1 MQIIGLLSILIAF
14 FALVFFS
21 FKGYSLLYVAPLCA
35 LFVAIC
41 NQLPL
46 LTAFTEIFMGG
57 FSGIVKDLFLI
68 FLSAILMGRLY
79 MDSGAAL
86 SIAKFLMNLF
96 GRKSTGKRKQTI
108 AIAICGLTGFALAY
122 GGIDT
127 FCVLFTL
134 FPVVLTVCKE
144 ADIPRKYMLGILNIG
159 VATAA
164 VSPGAPLVPNYIPME
179 ILGTSAYAGLIPG
192 IVAALIV
199 FCGGIF
205 YCSRA
210 VHLASDRGMHF
221 EYGPVKVAPER
232 EGRKYPNIILA
243 ILPIV
248 AVILVFNLT
257 GALVAALF
265 AGDVVALLAL
275 GWFYDPQE
283 GQSKLRTIVGSL
295 NEGCKTAAE
304 SICLMAILVGFA
316 AVVQATPVFDN
327 IVNVLMGLPIPA
339 MLLVVLSVA
348 IIVAFTGSP
357 PAGLQIILPILST
370 VLVGVAPEAIH
381 RVATI
386 STQTFDT
393 LPFQGA
399 VIVTLGLCGLTHKEG
414 YFPVMMTTVIWT
426 GAAAVVASLM
436 LTFFPGLA

>member
-1 MQIIGLLSILIAF
+1 
-14 FALVFFS
+14 
-21 FKGYSLLYVAPLCA
+21 
-35 LFVAIC
+35 
-41 NQLPL
+41 
-46 LTAFTEIFMGG
+46 
-57 FSGIVKDLFLI
+57 
-68 FLSAILMGRLY
+68 

-96 GRKSTGKRKQTI
+96 GRNATGKRKQTI
-108 AIAICGLTGFALAY
+108 AITICGLTGFALAY

-134 FPVVLTVCKE
+134 FPVVLTLCKE

-179 ILGTSAYAGLIPG
+179 ILGTSSYAGLIPG

-199 FCGGIF
+199 FFGGVI

-210 VHLASDRGMHF
+210 VHMACDRGLHF

-232 EGRKYPNIILA
+232 EDRKYPHILLA

-248 AVILVFNLT
+248 SVIIVFNLT

-265 AGDVVALLAL
+265 TGDIVALLAL
-275 GWFYDPQE
+275 GYFYCPQE
-283 GQSKLRTIVGSL
+283 GRSKIRAIATSL

-316 AVVQATPVFDN
+316 AVVQSTPVFNN
-327 IVNVLMGLPIPA
+327 IVESIMGLPIPA
-339 MLLVVLSVA
+339 MLLVVLAVA
-348 IIVAFTGSP
+348 VIVAFTGSP
-357 PAGLQIILPILST
+357 PAGLKIVLPLLSAA
-370 VLVGVAPEAIH
+370 LVGVAPAAIH

-414 YFPVMMTTVIWT
+414 YFPVLMTTVIWT
-426 GAAAVVASLM
+426 GVAAIVAAIM
-436 LTFFPGLA
+436 LTLFPGLA

>member
-1 MQIIGLLSILIAF
+1 MQILGLISILIAF
-14 FALVFFS
+14 VALVYFS
-21 FKGYSLLYVAPLCA
+21 FKGYSMLYVAPICT

-41 NQLPL
+41 NRLPL
-46 LTAFTEIFMGG
+46 LTSFTEIFMGA
-57 FSGIVKDLFLI
+57 FSGIVMELFLI
-68 FLSAILMGRLY
+68 FLSAILMGRFY

-86 SIAKFLMNLF
+86 SIARFLMNLF
-96 GRKSTGKRKQTI
+96 GKNARGKRRQTI
-108 AIAICGLTGFALAY
+108 AILICGLTGFALAY

-199 FCGGIF
+199 FVGGVT

-210 VHLASDRGMHF
+210 VHKASERGLHF
-221 EYGPVKVAPER
+221 EYGPVVVAPEQSD
-232 EGRKYPNIILA
+232 RKYPNVILSV
-243 ILPIV
+243 LPIV
-248 AVILVFNLT
+248 AVIVVFNVT

-265 AGDVVALLAL
+265 TGDVVALLAL
-275 GWFYDPQE
+275 SRYYVARE
-283 GQSKLRTIVGSL
+283 GQNKLQAVVESL
-295 NEGCKTAAE
+295 NEGCKTTAE

-316 AVVQATPVFDN
+316 AVVQATPVFEN
-327 IVNVLMGLPIPA
+327 IVEVIMGLPIPA
-339 MLLVVLSVA
+339 MLLVVLVVCV
-348 IIVAFTGSP
+348 IVTFTGSP
-357 PAGLQIILPILST
+357 PAGLKIVLPLLS
-370 VLVGVAPEAIH
+370 VALVGVAPEAIH
-381 RVATI
+381 RVATV
-386 STQTFDT
+386 STQIFDT

-399 VIVTLGLCGLTHKEG
+399 VIVTLRLCGLTHKEG
-414 YFPVMMTTVIWT
+414 YFPVLMTTVVWT
-426 GAAAVVASLM
+426 GTAAVVAAIL
-436 LTFFPGLA
+436 LTLFPGLA

>member
-14 FALVFFS
+14 VALVYFS

-46 LTAFTEIFMGG
+46 LTSFTQVFMGA
-57 FSGIVKDLFLI
+57 FSGIVMDLFLI

-96 GRKSTGKRKQTI
+96 GRNATGRRKQTI

-134 FPVVLTVCKE
+134 FPVVLTLCKE

-179 ILGTSAYAGLIPG
+179 ILGTSSYAGLIPG

-199 FCGGIF
+199 FLGGVI

-210 VHLASDRGMHF
+210 VHMACDRRLHF

-232 EGRKYPNIILA
+232 EDRKYPHILLA

-248 AVILVFNLT
+248 SVIIVFNLT

-265 AGDVVALLAL
+265 TGDIVALLAL
-275 GWFYDPQE
+275 GYFYCPQE
-283 GQSKLRTIVGSL
+283 GQSKIRAIATSL

-304 SICLMAILVGFA
+304 SICLMAIFLVFGG
-316 AVVQATPVFDN
+316 VVISTPVFNN
-327 IVNVLMGLPIPA
+327 IVESIMGLPIPA
-339 MLLVVLSVA
+339 MMLVVLAVA
-348 IIVAFTGSP
+348 VIVAFTGSP
-357 PAGLQIILPILST
+357 PAGLKIVLPLLSAA
-370 VLVGVAPEAIH
+370 LAGVAPAAIH

-414 YFPVMMTTVIWT
+414 YFPVLMTTVVWT
-426 GAAAVVASLM
+426 GVAAIVAAIM
-436 LTFFPGLA
+436 LTLFPGLA

>member
-14 FALVFFS
+14 VALVYFS

-46 LTAFTEIFMGG
+46 LTSFTQVFMGA
-57 FSGIVKDLFLI
+57 FSGIVMDLFLI

-96 GRKSTGKRKQTI
+96 GRNATGRRKQTI

-134 FPVVLTVCKE
+134 FPVVLTLCKE

-179 ILGTSAYAGLIPG
+179 ILGTSSYAGLIPG

-199 FCGGIF
+199 FLGGVI

-210 VHLASDRGMHF
+210 VHMACDRGLRF

-232 EGRKYPNIILA
+232 EDRKYPHILLA

-248 AVILVFNLT
+248 SVIIVFNLT

-265 AGDVVALLAL
+265 TGDIVALLAL
-275 GWFYDPQE
+275 GYFYCPQE
-283 GQSKLRTIVGSL
+283 G
-295 NEGCKTAAE
+295 
-304 SICLMAILVGFA
+304 
-316 AVVQATPVFDN
+316 
-327 IVNVLMGLPIPA
+327 
-339 MLLVVLSVA
+339 
-348 IIVAFTGSP
+348 
-357 PAGLQIILPILST
+357 
-370 VLVGVAPEAIH
+370 
-381 RVATI
+381 
-386 STQTFDT
+386 
-393 LPFQGA
+393 
-399 VIVTLGLCGLTHKEG
+399 
-414 YFPVMMTTVIWT
+414 
-426 GAAAVVASLM
+426 
-436 LTFFPGLA
+436 

>member
-14 FALVFFS
+14 IALVYFS
-21 FKGYSLLYVAPLCA
+21 FKGYSMLYVAPLCA

-41 NQLPL
+41 NRLPL
-46 LTAFTEIFMGG
+46 LTSFTEIFMGA
-57 FSGIVKDLFLI
+57 FSGIVMELFLI

-86 SIAKFLMNLF
+86 SIAKFLMHLF
-96 GRKSTGKRKQTI
+96 GRNANGKRKQTI
-108 AIAICGLTGFALAY
+108 AVLICGLTGFALAY

-179 ILGTSAYAGLIPG
+179 ILGTSAYAGLVPG
-192 IVAALIV
+192 IAAALIV
-199 FCGGIF
+199 FCGGVF

-210 VHLASDRGMHF
+210 VHLASDKGMHF
-221 EYGPVKVAPER
+221 EYGSVVVAPER
-232 EGRKYPNIILA
+232 SDRKYPNVILSV
-243 ILPIV
+243 LPIV
-248 AVILVFNLT
+248 SVIVVFNLT

-265 AGDVVALLAL
+265 TGDVVALLAL
-275 GWFYDPQE
+275 GWFYAPKE
-283 GQSKLRTIVGSL
+283 GQSKLRAVVESL

-316 AVVQATPVFDN
+316 AVVQATPVFSN
-327 IVNVLMGLPIPA
+327 IVDVIMGLPIPA
-339 MLLVVLSVA
+339 MLLVVLVVCV
-348 IIVAFTGSP
+348 IVTFTGSP
-357 PAGLQIILPILST
+357 PAGLKIVLPLLSAA
-370 VLVGVAPEAIH
+370 LVGVAPEAIH

-386 STQTFDT
+386 STQIFDT

-399 VIVTLGLCGLTHKEG
+399 VIVTLRLCGLSHKEG
-414 YFPVMMTTVIWT
+414 YFPVLMTTVVWT
-426 GAAAVVASLM
+426 GAAAIAAAVM
-436 LTFFPGLA
+436 LTIWPGLA

>member
-14 FALVFFS
+14 VALVYFS
-21 FKGYSLLYVAPLCA
+21 FKGYSMLYVAPLCT

-41 NQLPL
+41 NRLPL
-46 LTAFTEIFMGG
+46 LTSFTEIFMGA
-57 FSGIVKDLFLI
+57 FSGIVMELFLI

-86 SIAKFLMNLF
+86 SIARFLMNLF
-96 GRKSTGKRKQTI
+96 GRNATGKRKQTI
-108 AIAICGLTGFALAY
+108 AVLICGLTGFALAY

-164 VSPGAPLVPNYIPME
+164 ISPGAPLVPNYIPME
-179 ILGTSAYAGLIPG
+179 ILGTSAYAGLVPG
-192 IVAALIV
+192 IIAALIV
-199 FCGGIF
+199 FCGGVI

-210 VHLASDRGMHF
+210 VHLASDKGMHF
-221 EYGPVKVAPER
+221 EYGPIAVAPER
-232 EGRKYPNIILA
+232 SDRKYPNVILSV
-243 ILPIV
+243 LPIV
-248 AVILVFNLT
+248 SVIVVFNLT

-265 AGDVVALLAL
+265 TGDVVALLAL
-275 GWFYDPQE
+275 GWFYAPQE
-283 GQSKLRTIVGSL
+283 GQSKPRAVVESL
-295 NEGCKTAAE
+295 NEGCKTTAE

-316 AVVQATPVFDN
+316 AVVQATPVFSN
-327 IVNVLMGLPIPA
+327 IVDVIMSLPIPA
-339 MLLVVLSVA
+339 MLLVVLVVCV
-348 IIVAFTGSP
+348 IVTFTGSP
-357 PAGLQIILPILST
+357 PAGLKIVLPLLSA

-381 RVATI
+381 RVATV
-386 STQTFDT
+386 STQIFDT

-399 VIVTLGLCGLTHKEG
+399 VIVTLRLCGLTHKEG
-414 YFPVMMTTVIWT
+414 YFPVLMTTVVWT
-426 GAAAVVASLM
+426 GVAAIVAAII
-436 LTFFPGLA
+436 LTICPGLA